1 MCRETYLSVNS
12 KRTTSRHMFNCFL
25 GHTYDCCPTHLSHT
39 YTHTSLPSHHDP
51 LFQNA
56 NHTLLFCLAIF
67 LLCANIWLNKIYDP
81 GT

>member
-1 MCRETYLSVNS
+1 MFVRQF
-12 KRTTSRHMFNCFL
+12 KRTTVTSHVYCFL
-25 GHTYDCCPTHLSHT
+25 GRTSDCCPTHL
-39 YTHTSLPSHHDP
+39 THTHTHILLPPHHNP
-51 LFQNA
+51 FFQKA